1 MIEDLFLF
9 GDKVFVGMF
18 LFLFLFMGFIVII
31 WILFELNFVF
41 VIKFLVWGYFVK
53 CYLYFIEF
61 FECKKIL
68 IILFF
73 IIIVI

>member
-18 LFLFLFMGFIVII
+18 LFLFLFIGFIVII

-41 VIKFLVWGYFVK
+41 VIKFLV
-53 CYLYFIEF
+53 
-61 FECKKIL
+61 
-68 IILFF
+68 
-73 IIIVI
+73 